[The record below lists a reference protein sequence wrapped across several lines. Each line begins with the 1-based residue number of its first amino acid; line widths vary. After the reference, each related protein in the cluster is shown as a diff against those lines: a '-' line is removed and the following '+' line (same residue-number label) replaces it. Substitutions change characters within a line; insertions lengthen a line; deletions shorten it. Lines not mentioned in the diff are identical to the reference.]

1 MKLDEVVQKLQ
12 QNPNIARI
20 KKLIYF
26 TCYGTWESD
35 TQIIGNITTRELVE
49 SLLSLNLSIPELRIV
64 LNNIVQKLNKSHE
77 YSKVANAIVSEI
89 VKLYPDEED
98 STHPM
103 LMYDPMEDATKPE
116 SPLEVEQLF
125 AGESKGADGADRADG
140 ADGAD
145 GADRKAVPEK
155 DEWFDVRMKLI
166 QKTTPLRAKILI
178 FSALYHEFSF
188 GERDWSLLK
197 KKGLADLLRKLSLAC
212 PNIEELEKKLAIP
225 AKKLPGSSDYLQ
237 AAKAIA
243 KYMSPYYEKDED
255 GLEQMAE
262 EELRESRQEPVP
274 AGSERY
280 ELAIGHDTQSS
291 QISPVHP
298 RDANNN
304 ENSQSWRNNENSKS
318 WSIPTVP
325 VPQLANNTELDSR
338 SRSPVAEDSTYLDE
352 ASTTNSRLSS
362 SGSGRR
368 LKITDVLKQKRELEA
383 DIQALVGQ
391 SVDPVMTIIENT
403 LTDLEKVLDDR
414 LQEEQIRDRISRK
427 YKALKDWVGIAG
439 DALAKYMEVL
449 NQMEQ
454 SDIEDL
460 SSGAKAEA
468 EPPEPKTNGN
478 SKPYSQVNSQANSQ
492 ANSQVNS
499 QAEEKADTTPI
510 VDTDRQQKIMEL
522 AKQGNPKAIAALLNQ
537 SLKSRGMTAI
547 ALLKEEFL
555 HIILESDQ
563 EPNRQKT
570 AKFASKTLREL
581 NLTSITAAKVHWRKP
596 GKKSPDWSQELEIS
610 PIE

>member
-1 MKLDEVVQKLQ
+1 MKLDEVVRKLE
-12 QNPNIARI
+12 QNANIARI

-26 TCYGTWESD
+26 TCYGSWESD
-35 TQIIGNITTRELVE
+35 TQIIGSLSVRELVE

-77 YSKVANAIVSEI
+77 YSKVANAIISEV

-116 SPLEVEQLF
+116 SPLEEVEQLL
-125 AGESKGADGADRADG
+125 AGESR
-140 ADGAD
+140 
-145 GADRKAVPEK
+145 GADRKVVPEK
-155 DEWFDVRMKLI
+155 DEWFDARLKMM

-178 FSALYHEFSF
+178 FSTLYHEFTF

-197 KKGLADLLRKLSLAC
+197 KKGLSDLLRKLSLAC
-212 PNIEELEKKLAIP
+212 PNIEDLEKKLAIP

-243 KYMSPYYEKDED
+243 KYMTPYYENDED
-255 GLEQMAE
+255 GKVEEKPE
-262 EELRESRQEPVP
+262 EELREAREEPVP
-274 AGSERY
+274 AANDRY
-280 ELAIGHDTQSS
+280 ELAIGNDTQSS

-304 ENSQSWRNNENSKS
+304 ENSKSWSNNENSKS

-325 VPQLANNTELDSR
+325 VPQLANNSR

-352 ASTTNSRLSS
+352 ASTTNSNRLSS
-362 SGSGRR
+362 SGSARR

-383 DIQALVGQ
+383 DIQALVDQ

-414 LQEEQIRDRISRK
+414 LQGQEVGDRVSRK
-427 YKALKDWVGIAG
+427 YQALKDWVTIAG

-460 SSGAKAEA
+460 SREAKAQA
-468 EPPEPKTNGN
+468 EPPEPKTNGG
-478 SKPYSQVNSQANSQ
+478 SRPDSQADSQ
-492 ANSQVNS
+492 ADSQL
-499 QAEEKADTTPI
+499 QEKTNTTPI